1 MSDNKTTKETAA
13 AENANA
19 TYTRHFSD
27 FVSSCGQVDGEVA
40 WTTIAELLDRY
51 NVPVLYRVYAHM
63 TYEFS
68 LELYSD
74 SKITVAFDRT
84 VLAHGPSNRLYHAEK
99 AVEHAEWD
107 VRNFGEQYGGLELL
121 ALARRTLEDL
131 LESEPICHTGQGTTG
146 HEGK

>member
-51 NVPVLYRVYAHM
+51 NVPVTYRVYAHM
-63 TYEFS
+63 VS
-68 LELYSD
+68 
-74 SKITVAFDRT
+74 
-84 VLAHGPSNRLYHAEK
+84 
-99 AVEHAEWD
+99 
-107 VRNFGEQYGGLELL
+107 
-121 ALARRTLEDL
+121 
-131 LESEPICHTGQGTTG
+131 TT
-146 HEGK
+146 